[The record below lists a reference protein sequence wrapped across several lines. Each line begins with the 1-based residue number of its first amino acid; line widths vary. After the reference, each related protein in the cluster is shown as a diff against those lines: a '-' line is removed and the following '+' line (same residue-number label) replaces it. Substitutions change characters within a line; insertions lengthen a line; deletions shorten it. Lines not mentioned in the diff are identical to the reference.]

1 MQAIKRSNPFL
12 STTPRAKQARLYNSD
27 DKSTDLTVKSYLE
40 TRRNPKILVS
50 LEPDDEAESLSATLQ
65 YLLIKSEA
73 MSERIESLE
82 RWAKDDGDKRL
93 PMLEFNLLVDFVNNS
108 SRPFR
113 VFYTFFS
120 FFFSFNHLFFAINKA
135 DTEAAK
141 AHKKGSLS
149 EGGTQNDHDAST
161 IRIIQMAE
169 NISKGM
175 LEKAAQRGK
184 WPLQPKFF
192 AYTKKLSL
200 DRNDRNCIAHRSG
213 TQFAKLLCHPLYRDS
228 RLYHEW
234 AGLMEFVYEKKLED
248 IASETDS
255 EKDNQKEGQ
264 SKTAE
269 AKKPGPQ
276 WKY

>member
-1 MQAIKRSNPFL
+1 MSDNLITPITPPRNTNRTMGDFLKSPTTMQAIKRSNPFL
-12 STTPRAKQARLYNSD
+12 STTPRAKQVRLYNSD

-40 TRRNPKILVS
+40 TRRDPKILVS

-65 YLLIKSEA
+65 
-73 MSERIESLE
+73 
-82 RWAKDDGDKRL
+82 
-93 PMLEFNLLVDFVNNS
+93 
-108 SRPFR
+108 
-113 VFYTFFS
+113 
-120 FFFSFNHLFFAINKA
+120 
-135 DTEAAK
+135 
-141 AHKKGSLS
+141 
-149 EGGTQNDHDAST
+149 
-161 IRIIQMAE
+161 
-169 NISKGM
+169 GM
-175 LEKAAQRGK
+175 LEKAAQREK

-200 DRNDRNCIAHRSG
+200 DRNDRNFIAHRSG
-213 TQFAKLLCHPLYRDS
+213 TQFAKLLYHPLYRDS